1 MAFVLQKNVKG
12 YRYYQL
18 VRNYREQGKHRQE
31 VIKHLGPHDSL
42 EGAILATKRALGSI
56 LERQVY
62 WVDRSERA
70 ADIALK
76 SAKRDYHFS
85 GESAELLG
93 AAEAR
98 AFART

>member
-85 GESAELLG
+85 RESAELLG